1 MRRWSTLLVTL
12 LVGACLLGGCSKEPP
27 PDPKVALAQAKKQ
40 LDAARTVRFDL
51 RSEGLPKTGIVLVS
65 GGGVAKRPLAFR
77 GRFRVATGGV
87 AMTVSVV
94 SVDGTLYA
102 QLPFTDQFVAT
113 EPERLGIPDPATLL
127 HPERGLSSF
136 LTRATHV
143 RSVGKSRSGREVVE
157 EFSAR
162 LPARVLGQL
171 LNVADPSATFQTRFF
186 VDEGSGQLRRA
197 SFRGP
202 FYDQTTSTTYTVV
215 LDRYDEPATITRPR

>member
-1 MRRWSTLLVTL
+1 VRRWSTLLISL
-12 LVGACLLGGCSKEPP
+12 LLGVCLGCSTEPP
-27 PDPKVALAQAKKQ
+27 LDPKETLALAKKR

-51 RSEGLPKTGIVLVS
+51 SSEDLPKTGVVLVS

-87 AMTVSVV
+87 AVTVSVV

-102 QLPFTDQFVAT
+102 RLPLTDRFVAT
-113 EPERLGIPDPATLL
+113 RPERLGIPDPASLL

-136 LTRATHV
+136 LTQATHV

-157 EFSAR
+157 ELRAR
-162 LPARVLGQL
+162 LPARVLGRL
-171 LNVADPSATFQTRFF
+171 LHVADPSATFHARFF
-186 VDEGSGQLRRA
+186 VDEGTGQLRRA

-202 FYDQTTSTTYTVV
+202 FYDATTPTTYTVV